1 MTLLSELTER
11 LPAEGPIDYAPGAAG
26 ATEPT
31 ALLALAYLATGLSD
45 RAQPLADWLADAQHE
60 DGSIPVRPG
69 EVWPNWPTSL
79 AILAWHFTAKDR
91 YADRIKKAVD
101 WTLKFES
108 KKMTPDGD
116 VGHDV
121 TIIAWPWAEGT
132 HCWIEPTAF
141 HLLSLRAAGKE
152 KHVRYRDGILVLLD
166 RQLPEGGCNYG
177 NTTVLGQLLR
187 PHLLPSSLALLALAG
202 ETREPAI
209 LRSVGYLRKSLREPQ
224 TLLSASWAWQAANAY
239 GEAPFGADLA
249 IRKLMEQ
256 VDATDKNPY
265 SYALLT
271 LAAAGK
277 DSPIVKLATQENS
290 R

>member
-1 MTLLSELTER
+1 MSLLSELAER
-11 LPAEGPIDYAPGAAG
+11 LPAKGPIDYALGASGAA
-26 ATEPT
+26 EPT
-31 ALLALAYLATGLSD
+31 ALLALACIATELTD
-45 RAQPLADWLADAQHE
+45 RAAQLSDWLADAQHE
-60 DGSIPVRPG
+60 DGSVTVRPS
-69 EVWPNWPTSL
+69 EKWPKWPTSL
-79 AILAWHFTAKDR
+79 AILAWHSTAKDR

-101 WTLKFES
+101 WTLQFES
-108 KKMTPDGD
+108 KKMLPDSD

-132 HCWIEPTAF
+132 HCWIEPTAY
-141 HLLSLRAAGKE
+141 HLLSLRMAGKE
-152 KHVRYRDGILVLLD
+152 QHVRYRDGIRVLLD

-187 PHLLPSSLALLALAG
+187 PHLFPSSLALLALAG
-202 ETREPAI
+202 ETREPGI
-209 LRSVGYLRKSLREPQ
+209 LRSVGYLRRALREPQ
-224 TLLSASWAWQAANAY
+224 TLISSSWAWQAANAY
-239 GEAPFGADLA
+239 GEAPFGAESA

-277 DSPIVKLATQENS
+277 DSPFVKLATQES
-290 R
+290 TR

>member
-1 MTLLSELTER
+1 MTLLEELAER
-11 LPAEGPIDYAPGAAG
+11 LPEKGPIDYAPGASG
-26 ATEPT
+26 AAEPT
-31 ALLALAYLATGLSD
+31 ALLALAYLASDLPD
-45 RAQPLADWLADAQHE
+45 RAQPLADWLADAQHD
-60 DGSIPVRPG
+60 DGTVAIRPS
-69 EVWPNWPTSL
+69 EEWPKWPTSL
-79 AILAWHFTAKDR
+79 AVLAWQFTAKDR
-91 YADRIKKAVD
+91 YAERIKKAVD
-101 WTLKFES
+101 WTLHFES
-108 KKMTPDGD
+108 KKMLPDGD

-121 TIIAWPWAEGT
+121 TIIAWPWVEGT

-141 HLLSLRAAGKE
+141 HLLSLRVVSKVA
-152 KHVRYRDGILVLLD
+152 HLRFRDGIRVLLD

-209 LRSVGYLRKSLREPQ
+209 LRSVGYVRKALREPQ
-224 TLLSASWAWQAANAY
+224 SLISAAWAWQAASAY
-239 GEAPFGADLA
+239 GEAPFGAELA
-249 IRKLMEQ
+249 IRKLMDQ

-277 DSPIVKLATQENS
+277 NSPLVQVATQGIAP
-290 R
+290 

>member
-1 MTLLSELTER
+1 MTLLAELAER
-11 LPAEGPIDYAPGAAG
+11 LPAKGPIDYAPGAAG
-26 ATEPT
+26 AAEPT
-31 ALLALAYLATGLSD
+31 ALLALAYFAADLPD
-45 RAQPLADWLADAQHE
+45 RAQPLGDWLADTQHK
-60 DGSIPVRPG
+60 DGAVAVRPS
-69 EVWPNWPTSL
+69 EEWPKWPTSL
-79 AILAWHFTAKDR
+79 AILAWHFTAKKR
-91 YADRIKKAVD
+91 YADRIQNAVD
-101 WTLKFES
+101 WTLHFES
-108 KKMTPDGD
+108 KKMLPDGD

-132 HCWIEPTAF
+132 HCWIEPTAL

-152 KHVRYRDGILVLLD
+152 RHVRFRDGIRVLLD

-209 LRSVGYLRKSLREPQ
+209 LRSVGFLRKALREPQ
-224 TLLSASWAWQAANAY
+224 TLISAAWAWQAANAF
-239 GEAPFGADLA
+239 GEAPFGAELA

-256 VDATDKNPY
+256 VDAADKNPY

-271 LAAAGK
+271 LAAGGK
-277 DSPIVKLATQENS
+277 NSPLVRVATQENTP
-290 R
+290 